1 MGKTSHNCSSCGAIF
16 SKWLGRCPLCG
27 EWNTIVEHMKE
38 NRSLGHKVSSLQKA
52 LPIKEIELLSNSTRL
67 CAKISEFD
75 EILGGGIVPGSATI
89 LGGEP
94 GIGKSTLVLQVL
106 NAIASQGHRCLL
118 ISGEESAFQVR
129 LRAERLKAID
139 SNLLFLSE
147 ILLSNILLAIEDEK
161 VDLVVIDSIQSITDD
176 SNSSSFGSIS
186 QVKHCTAQLV
196 ELAKNSNTAIII
208 IGHVTKE
215 GSLAGPKT
223 LEHLVD
229 TVLSFEGERY
239 NSLRLLRS
247 LKNRFGPTG
256 QMGVFAMKQ
265 GGLQPVPNA
274 ASAFLSDRSLDS
286 PGSTIFSAV
295 EGQRPFL
302 VEVQAL
308 VTPSGSTPQ
317 RSSQGV
323 DVKRLNIIIAI
334 LQSCLDIPLHSFDIF
349 ISVVGGMKIMEPAAD
364 LALGLALVS
373 AWSGV
378 VLPSDL
384 VVCAELGLRG
394 ELRQVG
400 HEEIRLKEISQM
412 GFSQVL
418 LPQKGDSKE
427 SPLKLQ
433 RVPDI
438 NSAVEFLGLEF
449 KRNKRLRLV

>member
-1 MGKTSHNCSSCGAIF
+1 MSKSSHVCSSCGAIF

-27 EWNTIVEHMKE
+27 EWNSVVEQLNKAKDTK
-38 NRSLGHKVSSLQKA
+38 NKTSLLPAV
-52 LPIKEIELLSNSTRL
+52 PIKEIKLVRDSARL
-67 CAKISEFD
+67 CSQIPEFD
-75 EILGGGIVPGSATI
+75 EVLGGGIVRGSATI

-106 NAIASQGHRCLL
+106 NSIAAQGHRCLL
-118 ISGEESAFQVR
+118 VSGEESSFQVR
-129 LRAERLKAID
+129 LRAERLKTID
-139 SNLLFLSE
+139 VNLLFLSE
-147 ILLSNILLAIEDEK
+147 TSLPNILLAIEDEK
-161 VDLVVIDSIQSITDD
+161 VDLVVIDSIQSVTDD
-176 SNSSSFGSIS
+176 SNPSSFGSIS
-186 QVKHCTAQLV
+186 QVKQCTAELV
-196 ELAKNSNTAIII
+196 ELAKSSNTAIII

-229 TVLSFEGERY
+229 TVLNFEGDRY

-256 QMGVFAMKQ
+256 QMGIFAMRQ

-274 ASAFLSDRSLDS
+274 GSIFLSDRNLDS
-286 PGSTIFSAV
+286 PGSIIFSAV

-308 VTPSGSTPQ
+308 VTPSGGAPQ

-323 DVKRLNIIIAI
+323 DAKRLNIIIAI
-334 LQSCLDIPLHSFDIF
+334 LQSCLGIPLHSFDIF
-349 ISVVGGMKIMEPAAD
+349 ISVVGGVKILEPAAD

-373 AWSGV
+373 AWSGIK
-378 VLPSDL
+378 LPSDL

-400 HEEIRLKEISQM
+400 HEELRLKEILQM

-418 LPQKGDSKE
+418 LPQNGTSKE
-427 SPLKLQ
+427 SSLQ
-433 RVPDI
+433 LERVSDL